1 MKKQNNPSIKAHL
14 IRSMLYVLLL
24 VAICVIPFALA
35 QRNDTSGSAATP
47 ATNATASSATSIRS
61 AAILPHPRA
70 PQIVLHDQYNG
81 ASAAGTLSSSLSD
94 FPAFSSDAADDFVI
108 PAGQTW
114 NVQSVDADGMYMSGV
129 GPAAS
134 FNVFFYADN
143 AGLPGAQVYSALNQ
157 PFSVA
162 GSTFTVNL
170 PTAAVLSRGTYW
182 VEIQANMMFVPN
194 GAWGWTDRTVQ
205 SNQLATWQ
213 NAGGGFGVSPI
224 WTLKTT
230 SVPTAGGPD
239 HVFRLNGMPGGVTP
253 TPTASP
259 TATATATATPK

>member
-35 QRNDTSGSAATP
+35 QLNATS
-47 ATNATASSATSIRS
+47 ATASSATSIRS

-70 PQIVLHDQYNG
+70 PQIVLYDQYNG
-81 ASAAGTLSSSLSD
+81 ASAGGTLSSSFSD

-108 PAGQTW
+108 PAGQNL

-129 GPAAS
+129 GPATS

-157 PFSVA
+157 PF
-162 GSTFTVNL
+162 
-170 PTAAVLSRGTYW
+170 
-182 VEIQANMMFVPN
+182 
-194 GAWGWTDRTVQ
+194 
-205 SNQLATWQ
+205 
-213 NAGGGFGVSPI
+213 
-224 WTLKTT
+224 
-230 SVPTAGGPD
+230 
-239 HVFRLNGMPGGVTP
+239 
-253 TPTASP
+253 
-259 TATATATATPK
+259 